1 MGFVIPETPKTL
13 ARKEV
18 LNCSVGLTIQSPE
31 GSVQRNRQKNVYLC
45 LSQKGAHLHTL
56 KAST

>member
-1 MGFVIPETPKTL
+1 MGFAILETPKTL

-18 LNCSVGLTIQSPE
+18 LNCCVGLTIQSPE
-31 GSVQRNRQKNVYLC
+31 GSVQRNRQKNAHLC
-45 LSQKGAHLHTL
+45 LLQKGAHLHML